1 MIFFLDMYSTQVLT
15 FTKKRKFSRS
25 STYNLDSPWALLQ
38 ICYLILFSP
47 FFCLPTIMY
56 VCIHCVFS
64 RKNFLLQ
71 SIYKKC
77 IEFQELWN
85 LVKLTFTFR
94 VFRWWEY
101 QQFISIYYFLIENS
115 SSIGIPKNKINKIEN
130 TTSDY
135 KDKLTIWK

>member
-1 MIFFLDMYSTQVLT
+1 MYEFSRYVHTQVLT
-15 FTKKRKFSRS
+15 FMKKRKFSRS

-56 VCIHCVFS
+56 VFTVYFHEFFCCNQFTKNVLSF
-64 RKNFLLQ
+64 KNFRT
-71 SIYKKC
+71 
-77 IEFQELWN
+77 

-94 VFRWWEY
+94 VFRGGEY

-115 SSIGIPKNKINKIEN
+115 SNGIPKNMINEIEN

-135 KDKLTIWK
+135 KDKLTI

>member
-1 MIFFLDMYSTQVLT
+1 MYEFSRYVHTQVLT
-15 FTKKRKFSRS
+15 FMKKRKFSRS

-56 VCIHCVFS
+56 VFTVYFHEFFCCNQFTKNVLSF
-64 RKNFLLQ
+64 KNFRT
-71 SIYKKC
+71 
-77 IEFQELWN
+77 

-94 VFRWWEY
+94 IFDDEKN
-101 QQFISIYYFLIENS
+101 QQFIGTFEN
-115 SSIGIPKNKINKIEN
+115 SIGIPKIQTNKIEN

-135 KDKLTIWK
+135 KDKLTI